1 MAEAEKTIRL
11 SKAIKEFNL
20 SMDHIVDF
28 LSKKGLKIESNPNT
42 KLTGEAYALLQKEFQ
57 SDKSAKEEA
66 LQLSLS
72 KLKKES
78 SVVLDAEEHK
88 KPSAR
93 KEDDSQE
100 ILIKGLSVGD
110 YVKEEKPKKKEAEKE
125 KTVEKE
131 KEEVIKAKGR
141 KIEGPTVVGKIEIE
155 QPSTTE
161 AGKKKKAA
169 SK

>member
-1 MAEAEKTIRL
+1 MSL
-11 SKAIKEFNL
+11 
-20 SMDHIVDF
+20 DHIVDF
-28 LSKKGLKIESNPNT
+28 LSKKGFKIESNPNT

-78 SVVLDAEEHK
+78 SVVLDADDHK
-88 KPSAR
+88 KPVTR
-93 KEDDSQE
+93 KEEDSRE
-100 ILIKGLSVGD
+100 VLIKGVSVGD

-125 KTVEKE
+125 KPAPKE

-155 QPSTTE
+155 IPVNTFYILQSRY
-161 AGKKKKAA
+161 
-169 SK
+169 SY